1 MQLVERRRRGEPAR
15 RRRRKTGPA
24 GGQNNWDPVVR
35 VGGRS
40 VHIHGAF
47 VGDANGSCDM
57 QTAYA
62 MHEVYEATSD
72 PGSADCCDGEVPYT
86 PQGASGCLAWNS
98 GASIACAK
106 WGPASCGGDGSYG
119 LARIQCGAK
128 SFLYQ
133 RVSPAN
139 DEYGFHANTCDTIQV
154 TH

>member
-1 MQLVERRRRGEPAR
+1 M
-15 RRRRKTGPA
+15 KTGPA
-24 GGQNNWDPVVR
+24 GGQNNWDPVVT

-40 VHIHGAF
+40 VHIHGSF
-47 VGDANGSCDM
+47 IGDANGSCDM

-86 PQGASGCLAWNS
+86 PQGASGCLTLNS

-106 WGPASCGGDGSYG
+106 WGPTSCGGDGSYG